1 MAWQLG
7 IKTSDIEEFT
17 KMIEALRQLGELQGV
32 ELNLQDQLSNIA
44 EKITIVNKKY
54 LEYKGLTDEA
64 VESSKKL
71 GSVVRDN
78 NSVLGSLSDNF
89 LPEVIA
95 KVKQLQ
101 EGTDNATNSLNSLSK
116 KTNLSTQN
124 FDLLGKSANIIREKY
139 LGPLKTFID
148 QLNED
153 EIKIPFNTELE
164 KKLSKASEVAKNLKI
179 NLDNL
184 SKLNIDIPIAL
195 SLQAKSL
202 ESLSPFKNI
211 NFSGGYSVGGFP
223 NTGSLFMARENGIT
237 ELVGN
242 FGGRTGVANNQQIID
257 GIRQAAYEGF
267 KMAMA
272 EQRGV
277 SSATNVNVTLE
288 PNTSELFKVI
298 RKEENEYYQ
307 RTGNLAFLH

>member
-1 MAWQLG
+1 M
-7 IKTSDIEEFT
+7 KNFT
-17 KMIEALRQLGELQGV
+17 TLT
-32 ELNLQDQLSNIA
+32 
-44 EKITIVNKKY
+44 EKIRSQILYNYEVAKH
-54 LEYKGLTDEA
+54 EYEKI
-64 VESSKKL
+64 
-71 GSVVRDN
+71 N
-78 NSVLGSLSDNF
+78 N
-89 LPEVIA
+89 E
-95 KVKQLQ
+95 
-101 EGTDNATNSLNSLSK
+101 E
-116 KTNLSTQN
+116 
-124 FDLLGKSANIIREKY
+124 EY
-139 LGPLKTFID
+139 EEYEEYE
-148 QLNED
+148 LNED

-267 KMAMA
+267 RMAMA
-272 EQRGV
+272 EQHGV
-277 SSATNVNVTLE
+277 SSSTNVNVTLE

-298 RKEENEYYQ
+298 RKEENEYYR